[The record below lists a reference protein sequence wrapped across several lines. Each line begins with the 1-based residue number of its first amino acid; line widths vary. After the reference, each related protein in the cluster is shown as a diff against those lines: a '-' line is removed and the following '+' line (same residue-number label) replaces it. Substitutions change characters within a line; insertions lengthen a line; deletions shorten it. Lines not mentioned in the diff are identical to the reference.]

1 MSSLRCDCSARCV
14 RFATVCTPNPSPKNL
29 FLREVAL
36 FSCDVRVSGCGL
48 FFASVFAVRR
58 SKVINFW
65 ELCGENFVWITTDS
79 NELEI
84 KAMSEKKTIRI
95 VKKGEKTRPIV
106 KVKAASARE
115 TARDMVETVTN
126 WVNEFQQK
134 RRVETT
140 NALRML
146 SKTPR
151 GSEA

>member
-1 MSSLRCDCSARCV
+1 
-14 RFATVCTPNPSPKNL
+14 
-29 FLREVAL
+29 
-36 FSCDVRVSGCGL
+36 
-48 FFASVFAVRR
+48 
-58 SKVINFW
+58 
-65 ELCGENFVWITTDS
+65 
-79 NELEI
+79 
-84 KAMSEKKTIRI
+84 MSEKKQIRI
-95 VKKGEKTRPIV
+95 VKKGEKSRPVV

-146 SKTPR
+146 AKTPR